1 MKKLL
6 TLTLALVVQVSLV
19 GGAAAQAINDNQ
31 LSDPRVRQAI
41 AYAIDME
48 TIAETL
54 FEGAAINAVG
64 LLSNSEFYPEG
75 MDAYDY
81 DPDRARELLAEA
93 GWDQGRVLD
102 VVYYYPDQQTADFM
116 AVIQA
121 YLADV
126 GMQMNYRLLEGD
138 VGAQIALPP
147 EDPVNGP
154 ANIDWDILYGARAAL
169 ALQEYFNRFGYGL
182 MPSIPNIE
190 EMNELVEMVNSTADP
205 QVHRDGFQ
213 QMEGIINENAYILPL
228 YYQQLYIF
236 ESDRVDRNGHPYGN
250 EQYNYNWGIVD
261 WEVEPNDDGERVIY
275 TNAAPQ
281 QFFEVP
287 WQNLG
292 IWVHNRYAFDTILE
306 ADPNLTPIGG
316 ELAETYGMSDD
327 GLTFTF
333 TLRDGLTWHDGE
345 PITAEDVAWSIEA
358 AAQLPVTNPV
368 VAATLRRIEG
378 ADALLAGDAEH
389 MSGIAVDGN
398 TVTLTFSE
406 IDPNVLL
413 AFSQFAP
420 LPASYFEG
428 TDPLQ
433 LQQNEFWQFPI
444 GSGPFMIE
452 EARMND
458 FTTLVPFPDYHGG
471 VANIDRVIALPSAD
485 GDPNLVRNAAAFRAD
500 VGYTKNV
507 PDVAALE
514 ALDHMSVIPVN
525 IPYTRMFWI
534 NQFPMTN

>member
-1 MKKLL
+1 MNRLL
-6 TLTLALVVQVSLV
+6 TV
-19 GGAAAQAINDNQ
+19 AAALLLQTSIATGVMAQATNDNQ

-41 AYAIDME
+41 AYAVDMQ
-48 TIAETL
+48 TIVDTL

-64 LLSNSEFYPEG
+64 LLSNPANYPEN
-75 MDAYDY
+75 MDPYDF

-93 GWDQGRVLD
+93 GWDESRVLD
-102 VVYYYPDQQTADFM
+102 VVYYYSDQQTADFM
-116 AVIQA
+116 AVVQA

-126 GMQMNYRLLEGD
+126 GIQMNYRLLEGD
-138 VGAQIALPP
+138 VGAQIALPAD
-147 EDPVNGP
+147 DPVNGP

-169 ALQEYFNRFGYGL
+169 ALQEYFNRFDDGL
-182 MPSIPNIE
+182 MPSIPNID
-190 EMNELVEMVNSTADP
+190 EMIPLVEMVNTTADP
-205 QVHRDGFQ
+205 DVQRDGFQ

-236 ESDRVDRNGHPYGN
+236 ESDRVDRNGNPHGN

-261 WEVEPNDDGERVIY
+261 WIVEPNDDGERVIY
-275 TNAAPQ
+275 TNNAPP

-306 ADPNLTPIGG
+306 ADASLTPIGG
-316 ELAETYGMSDD
+316 ELAETYEVSED

-333 TLRDGLTWHDGE
+333 TLQDGLTWHDGE
-345 PITAEDVAWSIEA
+345 PITGDDVAWSIEA
-358 AAQLPVTNPV
+358 AAQFPVTNPV
-368 VAATLRRIEG
+368 VAATMRRIEG
-378 ADALLAGDAEH
+378 ADALLAGDADH
-389 MSGIAVDGN
+389 MSGVAVDGN

-413 AFSQFAP
+413 SFSQFAP

-433 LQQNEFWQFPI
+433 IQQNEFWQHPV
-444 GSGPFMIE
+444 GSGPFMIDE
-452 EARMND
+452 VQMND
-458 FTTLVPFPDYHGG
+458 FTVLVPFPDYHGG
-471 VANIDRVIALPSAD
+471 VANIDRVIALPSLD
-485 GDPNLVRNAAAFRAD
+485 GDPNLLRNAAAFRAD

-514 ALDHMSVIPVN
+514 EMEHMNVYPVD

-534 NQFPMTN
+534 NQFPLTD